1 MKKLSVAVAICAV
14 LTSSYVNADVRINGF
29 ASIVGGKSLDSD
41 RSLYGYDDDIS
52 FKNESIFALQLS
64 ADLQDK
70 LSATAQIVARGEDDF
85 DADFEWAYLTYE
97 FTDQLQ
103 LSAGKMRVPFYR
115 YSDFIDVGYAYR
127 WIRPPE
133 SVYSLPFSTYEG
145 LSLLYNSQLGDWD
158 STLQVIYGGFDGD
171 IETVTYNDEAELND
185 IAGINWTLSY
195 DWFSARAAYL
205 TGDTSIQLGEMNE
218 NGDASAGA
226 QINALESLL
235 RQSGLNTL
243 ADDIAIDEDKGT
255 FIGIGFSIDYNNVL
269 FDTEYTQF
277 EVENSVLTKQSQ
289 YYASIGYRM
298 DEVTVH
304 FTYEDNDDKH
314 DSSRFDPIE
323 SVPSLNSAINSVL
336 YALRSKGNVYTV
348 GTRYDFHPSAAFKID
363 FSRYENDKTNTDT
376 DVLAVGIDLVF

>member
-29 ASIVGGKSLDSD
+29 ASIVGGKSLDND

-323 SVPSLNSAINSVL
+323 SVPSLNSAINGVL